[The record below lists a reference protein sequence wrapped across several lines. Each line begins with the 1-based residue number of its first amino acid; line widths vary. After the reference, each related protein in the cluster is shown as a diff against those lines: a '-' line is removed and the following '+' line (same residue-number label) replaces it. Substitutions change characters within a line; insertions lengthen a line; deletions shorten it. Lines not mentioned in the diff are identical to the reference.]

1 MSSLYAQIS
10 GGGGTW
16 RHGGARCWSRAGSSP
31 PPAAPTWTP
40 SSPRTNGECLVRPT
54 PCLPPPPPT
63 SKMGVPAP
71 QKNLYTSPRS
81 AGAPGAAPQLG
92 RPHRHLQTLRLR
104 QERRRQDGLGG
115 HAGGDPRAPHPPRD
129 PGYVAGD
136 GRHTR
141 TAPPMSPGGDHPCGC
156 RVPPTPGIEATTV
169 YWPAKLRTSGRP
181 VIFQLQF
188 WDCGDG
194 ALKKFEHLLP
204 VSQGGTGGTDSR
216 EGDTE
221 DTLSSVWWSPLPPP
235 ASTLPRLVRRKRMPS
250 FFSSPSP
257 IAHPS
262 RSCQPR

>member
-1 MSSLYAQIS
+1 MATW
-10 GGGGTW
+10 GGSVLEPGW
-16 RHGGARCWSRAGSSP
+16 LLSPAGRPYLDSIFPKNQRRVFGEAHTLPSP
-31 PPAAPTWTP
+31 T
-40 SSPRTNGECLVRPT
+40 
-54 PCLPPPPPT
+54 PPT